1 LSFERFGRQ
10 LILAARIGIDLA
22 VFALR
27 TTPSLHFR
35 PSLPRRG
42 RASAAIIASRV
53 VLFSAIAMATLFP

>member
-1 LSFERFGRQ
+1 
-10 LILAARIGIDLA
+10 LILAASIGIDLA

-27 TTPSLHFR
+27 DYSFAPFR

-53 VLFSAIAMATLFP
+53 VLFSAIAMATLLP